1 MAWPGRCVEACGQP
15 GRGPRYPRG
24 LGLHGL
30 LQAVSLVLIAASS
43 SLLRPGG
50 RPPPFAMAA

>member
-1 MAWPGRCVEACGQP
+1 MAWPGPWMEACGQP
-15 GRGPRYPRG
+15 HRSRGGLRG

-30 LQAVSLVLIAASS
+30 LQAVPLMLIAAST